1 MGFKFQN
8 ELFFKLLL
16 NFQVGK
22 VAGTTYYRNFFPSKG
37 YCDMDMHQLVDIFC
51 EVDDFCNELDKHC
64 QNYMLSGPTK
74 SNRGPTC
81 DLSISEIMTILVMF
95 QMSGFRDFKNFYT
108 GFLSFYHKSYFPN
121 LPCYGRFVRAIF
133 PLTIFTQL
141 KAGKQTGIY
150 YIDSSCLPVCHIKRS
165 KRHKTFDLVAAY
177 GKTSAGWFFGLKLH
191 IVTND
196 HGELL
201 AFKITRGNKSDSQEA
216 VPLLK
221 SLKGLAFGDKGYI
234 GKKIFEELLNGG
246 LKLITR
252 KRKNMKDKQLLSCYE
267 KQLLNQRG
275 IIETVIGHL
284 KHCYQVWHT
293 RHRSIINAMTH
304 LVAALAAYA
313 IEPLKL
319 SAIKLLANCA

>member
-1 MGFKFQN
+1 
-8 ELFFKLLL
+8 
-16 NFQVGK
+16 
-22 VAGTTYYRNFFPSKG
+22 
-37 YCDMDMHQLVDIFC
+37 MDMHQLVSIFC
-51 EVDDFCNELDKHC
+51 EIDDFCNELDKHC
-64 QNYMLSGPTK
+64 EHYLLSGPAK
-74 SNRGPTC
+74 GKRGPAC
-81 DLSISEIMTILVMF
+81 GLSISEIMTILVMF
-95 QMSGFRDFKNFYT
+95 QMSRFRDFKNFYT
-108 GFLSFYHKSYFPN
+108 GFLAFYHKSCFPA
-121 LPCYGRFVRAIF
+121 LPGYERFVNLINRAIF
-133 PLTIFTQL
+133 PLTIFTQV

-165 KRHKTFDLVAAY
+165 KRHKTFDSIAEY
-177 GKTSAGWFFGLKLH
+177 GKTSVGWFFGLKLH

-196 HGELL
+196 RGELL
-201 AFKITRGNKSDSQEA
+201 AFKITRGSRSDNQEA
-216 VPLLK
+216 APLLK

-234 GKKIFEELLNGG
+234 GKKIFEQLLNGG

-252 KRKNMKDKQLLSCYE
+252 KRKNMKDKDVLSSYE

-284 KHCYQVWHT
+284 KHCYQVWHS

-313 IEPLKL
+313 IAPLRL